1 MKFDGATKELSGHT
15 AVERFVVPGA
25 DGYSEFWRRDRSPIE
40 VLELARLLRALRKIS
55 SFVGRNV
62 GEIVWSGMDVDNAI
76 ALDPTPIMGSYPVP
90 AAKTDLMVGLLVQ
103 EAFRKTEWSERIRE
117 IGKAKLQLAP
127 HYEYKFDLFFNIC
140 ENVYVDCLANRSVF
154 GNYAEVARKWRI
166 AKNAREL
173 ISPPTVSEPLHIWW
187 KMAAD
192 RDENAYKTGYRDRS
206 VGGLVERGSLEEFYK
221 KPIDLLNTIVPALRH
236 ECGDIRGLAERGD
249 FRLNLYLSIW
259 REFLELVK
267 FWPGDRGDKFLVPEE
282 LNEDLAIEEAE
293 RKAVKAVIVSC
304 GHLIERAIPSKKRDF
319 TEQVK
324 DVVTEAERVV
334 RIEGNDILML
344 AQDKI
349 DDSLLYKLKRVVRA
363 AAQRR
368 SSFNRGLKSGKI
380 DRRRLYQA
388 STTGTVFQ
396 EKRDAFELRSDVVL
410 LVDATGS
417 MADPNKWDRAEVGY
431 QTLFSAVQAYNKNA
445 RIFAYNEF
453 KNNCRISELYRNG
466 KLFTVLPHGKT
477 ASGEAIVAAAIS
489 TRNKNKN
496 RKRLL
501 IHLTDGASNWGCGVN
516 EAITYCK
523 ANGVGLMTLGIGCSA
538 SAKRSLKDEYGK
550 LVQFLDK
557 MEDLPQSLGTL
568 LNYHMRH

>member
-1 MKFDGATKELSGHT
+1 MHGDGVIKALSGPAT
-15 AVERFVVPGA
+15 VERFVIPDA
-25 DGYSEFWRRDRSPIE
+25 EGYSEFWRRDRSPIE

-62 GEIVWSGMDVDNAI
+62 GEIVWSGMDMDNAI
-76 ALDPTPIMGSYPVP
+76 ALDPTPIMGTYPVP
-90 AAKTDLMVGLLVQ
+90 ASRTDLMVGILVQ

-154 GNYAEVARKWRI
+154 GYYAEVARKWRI
-166 AKNAREL
+166 DKNAREL

-187 KMAAD
+187 KLAAD
-192 RDENAYKTGYRDRS
+192 RDENVYKAGYRDRS
-206 VGGLVERGSLEEFYK
+206 VGGLVERGSLEKFYK

-259 REFLELVK
+259 REFLGLVK

-282 LNEDLAIEEAE
+282 LNEDLAIEEEE
-293 RKAVKAVIVSC
+293 RKAVKATIVSY
-304 GHLIERAIPSKKRDF
+304 GQLIDRAIPNKRRDF

-324 DVVTEAERVV
+324 DIVMEAERVV

-344 AQDKI
+344 AQDKV
-349 DDSLLYKLKRVVRA
+349 DDALLYKLERVVRA

-380 DRRRLYQA
+380 DRRRLHRA
-388 STTGTVFQ
+388 PTTGTIFQ
-396 EKRDAFELRSDVVL
+396 DKRDTFELKNDIVL

-417 MADPNKWDRAEVGY
+417 MADPDKWDKAEVGY
-431 QTLFSAVQAYNKNA
+431 QTLFSAVLAYNKKA
-445 RIFAYNEF
+445 RIFAYNEV
-453 KNNCRISELYRNG
+453 KNSCRISELYRDG

-489 TRNKNKN
+489 TRSRNKN

-501 IHLTDGASNWGCGVN
+501 IHLTDGASNWGCGVD
-516 EAITYCK
+516 EAIAYCK
-523 ANGVGLMTLGIGCSA
+523 SNGVSLLTLGIGCSA